1 MRSMTGYGGGKG
13 KNKKAEVC
21 VEIKSHNFR
30 FLDIEVNLPRDVPIK
45 WEEKIKNR
53 IKETIKR
60 GKVTVYVKIE
70 KRGPVSFKVT
80 VNQEIASCYHQAL
93 SQLSKKLGLKE
104 NVGLSHLL
112 TLPEIIKLDNEEI
125 YNQDLEDLLDEALTE
140 ALKELLYMR
149 KREGEKHHQDI
160 QKCLRRIEDN
170 LLEIEK
176 QAPLVREGYRQ
187 RIREEIKKFLK
198 EEEDK
203 EKIANEISV
212 LINRGDI
219 NEEVVRFRSHL
230 DQFKRTIEEDTPV
243 GKKLGFI
250 LQELQGEI
258 NTVGAKLTSLPISY
272 PVIRIKEEIERIRE
286 QVQNIE

>member
-1 MRSMTGYGGGKG
+1 LRSMTGYGGGKG
-13 KNKKAEVC
+13 KNKEAEVC
-21 VEIKSHNFR
+21 VEIKSHNSR
-30 FLDIEVNLPRDVPIK
+30 FLDIEVSPPRDIPIR
-45 WEEKIKNR
+45 WEEKIKDR
-53 IKETIKR
+53 IKKTIKR
-60 GKVTVYVKIE
+60 GKVSVYVRIE
-70 KRGPVSFKVT
+70 KRESSSLKVK

-104 NVGLSHLL
+104 NVRLSHLL
-112 TLPEIIKLDNEEI
+112 TLPEVIKLDDEEI
-125 YNQDLEDLLDEALTE
+125 YSQDLEGLLNEALTE

-149 KREGEKHHQDI
+149 KREGEKHYQDI
-160 QKCLRRIEDN
+160 QRCLRRIEDN
-170 LLEIEK
+170 LLGIEK
-176 QAPLVREGYRQ
+176 QAPLVRESHRQ

-219 NEEVVRFRSHL
+219 NEEIVRFRSHL
-230 DQFKRTIEEDTPV
+230 DQFKRAMKEDTPV

-258 NTVGAKLTSLPISY
+258 NTIGAKLASFSISHS
-272 PVIRIKEEIERIRE
+272 VIQIKEEIERIRE